1 MASGTPMEVSVR
13 NARNVL
19 IKIVKKDRRL
29 PQPDEMAELI
39 SIDCDLEMK
48 YQPISVSVLLQNVRG
63 KLSNVRSACTLLRN
77 KMKQLLLPR
86 EDRSTD
92 WSVMKASYLRSL
104 PNAAK
109 LLETIGFVLCGEN
122 FIANEDRITLQSVVD
137 FLVDVS
143 MVTEE
148 LSLYLSGQ
156 HPRMDVIKSYTSAAG
171 QLEQRQQQTH
181 ITTNPLL
188 IVQESELPAQKE
200 PSGIQR
206 RTATLPSLP
215 SPPLST
221 PRVAV
226 SSAATESTGQK
237 PLQSA
242 QQFEDLSQQPTQ
254 KPRPLPIPS
263 SSAPA
268 QLLCDLCGDEP
279 VALVCSNEACPRRH
293 LCLGCDQR
301 WHGHPSRRG
310 HEREGADTVELRRKI
325 PSSMTASAIATLP
338 RPRTALE
345 PAASGIKPRLVVAS
359 GGKNS
364 VSYVSQLGLAA
375 SNFDSEQQQQ
385 SKGKDQSEVQSD
397 DVKIP
402 NEREEQ
408 RTDAPAIKKQETESS
423 ESQEREEKQ
432 RRQEEQERQERMEQQ
447 RKQEDLE
454 KEREQQRRQEEQER
468 QEQEEQQR
476 KQEDL
481 ERQEKQQKQE
491 REEREREE
499 QVKRIA
505 QESDSPMDQDF
516 EPSQPDQTNQQSNA
530 LQQMLQ
536 FEAMDIADSMY
547 SSRGGSLG
555 KPDWDSNGFATMPTR
570 KAAPKFV
577 DDSNQDDCSNE
588 IYRPPTQQAHQSLT
602 QTLESNSHGRSHN
615 LERHREGLSQISRV
629 EASLDLRQEEL
640 LTYMQML
647 EVRPHSDQ
655 APAVPT
661 SAAFPSPSPPLT
673 PLPQHPLPEAPILEA
688 ETTEAR
694 IASEEDSDQGRCD
707 EFHTPRASPPPLP
720 SAQIASLTDPTGPE
734 HEMADSSWTCP
745 ICTVNIPRSDLKIIE
760 NSNRAVCPVCSMSS
774 ELDTYNQVERTDA
787 GTSQSATASSS
798 SWECQ
803 VCTFVNSDTDCCQ
816 ICENRQSSS
825 SSSAAVPSAP
835 LEQSESEASAIA
847 DRNARL
853 LDTIR
858 RADSGDGDNQIAD
871 SRVIIA
877 ALAAAG
883 DRDIPD
889 AQLIDWVRQEWP
901 RRVDRVRLEAT
912 RRYLAN
918 RPDLKPHALEELA
931 FSQHEVSEAMAD
943 CPHLS
948 EADCLPVVLD
958 QCSRRRERAVQEL
971 AQLYPN
977 LSCRDHHAAVARA
990 DGSLE
995 KALDQLNGL
1004 VLDSYLGDLS
1014 LAGDGPDADAAA
1026 CVSFDGSQFSLHTL
1040 MVDHGLRSE
1049 SIARRLT
1056 KLHNHE
1062 DFGHHQLEDLV
1073 EAVKATD
1080 CMLDEENWL
1089 EEVSSY
1095 MNKQCPICTEKYPRH
1110 QFLAMVNCGCE
1121 LCQECFYG
1129 FVTTNMKDMHVT
1141 HLNCPVCRYPKANDV
1156 EALQLHFQHMLAQ
1169 IAHFQ
1174 HPALR
1179 FEPDDVNRLQDRLF
1193 DWQTMRNPDFVWCS
1207 HCGTGF
1213 ELDAE
1218 AGQNRFTCPRCRR
1231 DTCRECRKPWEKQ
1244 HKGLS
1249 CEDFERWKQ
1258 ENDPEFQTRGVAFY
1272 LQQHGIECPACHF
1285 KYALAGG
1292 GCLHFVCRMCR
1303 ANFCS
1308 GCGNLF
1314 QHTDSQGLACRHPR
1328 SCLYH
1333 LRDFDI
1339 DRLQQ
1344 LLRMHKVEF
1353 RSFVPDD
1360 EEFDE
1365 CKVMEQKETADGLV
1379 DEACSRRVHP
1389 GRANLCDKHYSEYLV
1404 TLINRNRLDPVE
1416 IMTSDELVAVCRR
1429 HGLQVALGSEEV
1441 NVAELKKAILAQCPL

>member
-1 MASGTPMEVSVR
+1 
-13 NARNVL
+13 
-19 IKIVKKDRRL
+19 
-29 PQPDEMAELI
+29 
-39 SIDCDLEMK
+39 
-48 YQPISVSVLLQNVRG
+48 
-63 KLSNVRSACTLLRN
+63 
-77 KMKQLLLPR
+77 
-86 EDRSTD
+86 
-92 WSVMKASYLRSL
+92 
-104 PNAAK
+104 
-109 LLETIGFVLCGEN
+109 
-122 FIANEDRITLQSVVD
+122 
-137 FLVDVS
+137 
-143 MVTEE
+143 
-148 LSLYLSGQ
+148 
-156 HPRMDVIKSYTSAAG
+156 
-171 QLEQRQQQTH
+171 
-181 ITTNPLL
+181 
-188 IVQESELPAQKE
+188 
-200 PSGIQR
+200 
-206 RTATLPSLP
+206 
-215 SPPLST
+215 
-221 PRVAV
+221 
-226 SSAATESTGQK
+226 
-237 PLQSA
+237 
-242 QQFEDLSQQPTQ
+242 
-254 KPRPLPIPS
+254 
-263 SSAPA
+263 
-268 QLLCDLCGDEP
+268 
-279 VALVCSNEACPRRH
+279 
-293 LCLGCDQR
+293 
-301 WHGHPSRRG
+301 
-310 HEREGADTVELRRKI
+310 
-325 PSSMTASAIATLP
+325 
-338 RPRTALE
+338 
-345 PAASGIKPRLVVAS
+345 
-359 GGKNS
+359 
-364 VSYVSQLGLAA
+364 
-375 SNFDSEQQQQ
+375 
-385 SKGKDQSEVQSD
+385 
-397 DVKIP
+397 
-402 NEREEQ
+402 
-408 RTDAPAIKKQETESS
+408 
-423 ESQEREEKQ
+423 
-432 RRQEEQERQERMEQQ
+432 
-447 RKQEDLE
+447 
-454 KEREQQRRQEEQER
+454 
-468 QEQEEQQR
+468 
-476 KQEDL
+476 
-481 ERQEKQQKQE
+481 
-491 REEREREE
+491 
-499 QVKRIA
+499 
-505 QESDSPMDQDF
+505 
-516 EPSQPDQTNQQSNA
+516 
-530 LQQMLQ
+530 
-536 FEAMDIADSMY
+536 
-547 SSRGGSLG
+547 
-555 KPDWDSNGFATMPTR
+555 
-570 KAAPKFV
+570 
-577 DDSNQDDCSNE
+577 
-588 IYRPPTQQAHQSLT
+588 
-602 QTLESNSHGRSHN
+602 
-615 LERHREGLSQISRV
+615 
-629 EASLDLRQEEL
+629 
-640 LTYMQML
+640 
-647 EVRPHSDQ
+647 
-655 APAVPT
+655 
-661 SAAFPSPSPPLT
+661 
-673 PLPQHPLPEAPILEA
+673 
-688 ETTEAR
+688 
-694 IASEEDSDQGRCD
+694 
-707 EFHTPRASPPPLP
+707 
-720 SAQIASLTDPTGPE
+720 
-734 HEMADSSWTCP
+734 
-745 ICTVNIPRSDLKIIE
+745 
-760 NSNRAVCPVCSMSS
+760 
-774 ELDTYNQVERTDA
+774 
-787 GTSQSATASSS
+787 
-798 SWECQ
+798 
-803 VCTFVNSDTDCCQ
+803 

-889 AQLIDWVRQEWP
+889 AKLIDWVRQEWP

-1026 CVSFDGSQFSLHTL
+1026 C
-1040 MVDHGLRSE
+1040 
-1049 SIARRLT
+1049 
-1056 KLHNHE
+1056 
-1062 DFGHHQLEDLV
+1062 
-1073 EAVKATD
+1073 
-1080 CMLDEENWL
+1080 
-1089 EEVSSY
+1089 
-1095 MNKQCPICTEKYPRH
+1095 
-1110 QFLAMVNCGCE
+1110 
-1121 LCQECFYG
+1121 
-1129 FVTTNMKDMHVT
+1129 DMHVT

-1231 DTCRECRKPWEKQ
+1231 DTCRECRKPWRSSTKDSAA
-1244 HKGLS
+1244 KTSNAGS
-1249 CEDFERWKQ
+1249 RRMIRSSR
-1258 ENDPEFQTRGVAFY
+1258 PEASPSTCSSTASSARPATSSTPW
-1272 LQQHGIECPACHF
+1272 LAAAACTLCAEC
-1285 KYALAGG
+1285 AG
-1292 GCLHFVCRMCR
+1292 RISAR
-1303 ANFCS
+1303 

>member
-1 MASGTPMEVSVR
+1 MVIRTKLFLHLELLEHRA
-13 NARNVL
+13 
-19 IKIVKKDRRL
+19 IIVRRL
-29 PQPDEMAELI
+29 L
-39 SIDCDLEMK
+39 
-48 YQPISVSVLLQNVRG
+48 
-63 KLSNVRSACTLLRN
+63 
-77 KMKQLLLPR
+77 
-86 EDRSTD
+86 
-92 WSVMKASYLRSL
+92 
-104 PNAAK
+104 
-109 LLETIGFVLCGEN
+109 
-122 FIANEDRITLQSVVD
+122 
-137 FLVDVS
+137 
-143 MVTEE
+143 
-148 LSLYLSGQ
+148 
-156 HPRMDVIKSYTSAAG
+156 AG

-254 KPRPLPIPS
+254 KPRPPPTPS

-385 SKGKDQSEVQSD
+385 SKGKDQSSDVQSD
-397 DVKIP
+397 DLKIP

-408 RTDAPAIKKQETESS
+408 QTDAAATKKQETESS

-432 RRQEEQERQERMEQQ
+432 RGQEEQERQERKEQQ

-454 KEREQQRRQEEQER
+454 KERDQQRRQEEQER

-481 ERQEKQQKQE
+481 AKQEREQQRRREEQQKQE
-491 REEREREE
+491 REELSRQAERGRKE
-499 QVKRIA
+499 QEKRIA

-516 EPSQPDQTNQQSNA
+516 EPSQPDHTNQQSTV

-536 FEAMDIADSMY
+536 FEAMDIAGNMY
-547 SSRGGSLG
+547 SSGGGSLG

-661 SAAFPSPSPPLT
+661 SAGFPSPSPPPT
-673 PLPQHPLPEAPILEA
+673 PPPQHPLPEAPILEA

-694 IASEEDSDQGRCD
+694 IASEEDSDQG
-707 EFHTPRASPPPLP
+707 
-720 SAQIASLTDPTGPE
+720 
-734 HEMADSSWTCP
+734 
-745 ICTVNIPRSDLKIIE
+745 SDLKIIE

-1026 CVSFDGSQFSLHTL
+1026 C
-1040 MVDHGLRSE
+1040 
-1049 SIARRLT
+1049 
-1056 KLHNHE
+1056 
-1062 DFGHHQLEDLV
+1062 
-1073 EAVKATD
+1073 
-1080 CMLDEENWL
+1080 
-1089 EEVSSY
+1089 
-1095 MNKQCPICTEKYPRH
+1095 
-1110 QFLAMVNCGCE
+1110 
-1121 LCQECFYG
+1121 
-1129 FVTTNMKDMHVT
+1129 DMHVT

-1416 IMTSDELVAVCRR
+1416 IMTPDELVAVCRR
-1429 HGLQVALGSEEV
+1429 HGLQVALGSKEV